1 MNQIPPQ
8 QKRKDPFRT
17 IQTDSGPVNFYR
29 IELADEILHPRF
41 MEAEIQEVFI
51 RTGVGEEFLSS
62 MIDLLM
68 ERAMAAT
75 DLKILKKEA
84 IAIAQNLEGRVK
96 QLSEMSLY
104 EDLACVYFMMEG
116 EPNEVDKDWSAKKKA
131 IWRAH
136 PEERDFFI
144 LQAFR
149 RTGNYQTLSDRD
161 ILNAFQAAE
170 ERVNQLPMLPEPSQV

>member
-1 MNQIPPQ
+1 MKPITPQ
-8 QKRKDPFRT
+8 QKRKEPFRT

-41 MEAEIQEVFI
+41 MEAEIQEIYI
-51 RTGVGEEFLSS
+51 RTGIGEEFLSQ
-62 MIDLLM
+62 MIDLLIDRVM
-68 ERAMAAT
+68 NSN
-75 DLKILKKEA
+75 DLKVIKTDVM
-84 IAIAQNLEGRVK
+84 AIAQNLQGRVK
-96 QLSEMSLY
+96 QLAELDLY
-104 EDLACVYFMMEG
+104 EDLACVYFLMEG
-116 EPNEVDKDWSAKKKA
+116 EPNEMDMDWTAKKKA

>member
-1 MNQIPPQ
+1 MKPITPQ